1 MTRWLS
7 FIAGAGLTSQSA
19 RAPVTEL
26 EGTAG
31 VTDVGHGH
39 DVADDVDAT
48 KRQPAVTFGQ
58 VTTIEVT

>member
-1 MTRWLS
+1 M
-7 FIAGAGLTSQSA
+7 
-19 RAPVTEL
+19 TEL

-31 VTDVGHGH
+31 VTDDVGHGH

>member
-1 MTRWLS
+1 M
-7 FIAGAGLTSQSA
+7 
-19 RAPVTEL
+19 TEL

-31 VTDVGHGH
+31 VTNVGHGH
-39 DVADDVDAT
+39 DVDADVDAT